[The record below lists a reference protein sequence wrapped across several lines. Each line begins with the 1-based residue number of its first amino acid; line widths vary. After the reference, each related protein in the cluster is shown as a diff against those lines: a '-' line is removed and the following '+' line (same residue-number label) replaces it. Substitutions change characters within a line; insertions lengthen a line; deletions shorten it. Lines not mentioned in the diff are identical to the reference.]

1 MTIEKGVKKMPK
13 MLLALVTISV
23 WILFV
28 VGCLG
33 IVMGFIGIAMFSQG
47 SRMAAALGFGSFS
60 IMLSVIAAWFRN
72 QLG

>member
-1 MTIEKGVKKMPK
+1 MPK

-33 IVMGFIGIAMFSQG
+33 LLMGFVGLGMFWAG
-47 SRMAAALGFGSFS
+47 GPRMTAAFGFGAFS
-60 IMLSVIAAWFRN
+60 LILSVIAAWFRN

>member
-1 MTIEKGVKKMPK
+1 MPK

-33 IVMGFIGIAMFSQG
+33 LLMGFVGLAMFRRRLEDDCRFWLRCIQPYAVG
-47 SRMAAALGFGSFS
+47 NSRL
-60 IMLSVIAAWFRN
+60 VQKPAW
-72 QLG
+72 LK

>member
-1 MTIEKGVKKMPK
+1 MSK

-33 IVMGFIGIAMFSQG
+33 LLIGIVGLVTFWDSLRMGSAFGLGIFS
-47 SRMAAALGFGSFS
+47 L
-60 IMLSVIAAWFRN
+60 ILSVIAAWFRQ
-72 QLG
+72 QLC

>member
-1 MTIEKGVKKMPK
+1 MPK

-33 IVMGFIGIAMFSQG
+33 LLMGFAGLAMFWGG
-47 SRMAAALGFGSFS
+47 SRMTAAFGFGSFS
-60 IMLSVIAAWFRN
+60 IILSVIAAWFRN

>member
-1 MTIEKGVKKMPK
+1 MPK

-33 IVMGFIGIAMFSQG
+33 LLMGFAGLAMFWAGS
-47 SRMAAALGFGSFS
+47 SRMTAAFGFGAFS
-60 IMLSVIAAWFRN
+60 LMLSVIAAWFRN
-72 QLG
+72 QLC

>member
-1 MTIEKGVKKMPK
+1 MPR

-33 IVMGFIGIAMFSQG
+33 LLIGIVGLATFWDSLRMGSAFGLGIFS
-47 SRMAAALGFGSFS
+47 L
-60 IMLSVIAAWFRN
+60 ILSVIAAWFRQ
-72 QLG
+72 QLC

>member
-1 MTIEKGVKKMPK
+1 MPK

-33 IVMGFIGIAMFSQG
+33 ILMGFAGIVMFSQG
-47 SRMAAALGFGSFS
+47 SRMTAALGFGSFS

-72 QLG
+72 QLS

>member
-1 MTIEKGVKKMPK
+1 

-33 IVMGFIGIAMFSQG
+33 LLIGIIGVAMFWEGMRMG
-47 SRMAAALGFGSFS
+47 SAFGLGVLSL
-60 IMLSVIAAWFRN
+60 MLSVIAAWFRQ
-72 QLG
+72 QLC

>member
-1 MTIEKGVKKMPK
+1 MPK

-33 IVMGFIGIAMFSQG
+33 ILMGFAGIAMFPEG
-47 SRMAAALGFGSFS
+47 SRMTAALGFGSFS
-60 IMLSVIAAWFRN
+60 IILSVIAAWFRN
-72 QLG
+72 QLC

>member
-1 MTIEKGVKKMPK
+1 MPK

-33 IVMGFIGIAMFSQG
+33 LLMGFVGLARFLAGG
-47 SRMAAALGFGSFS
+47 SRMTAAFGFGAFS
-60 IMLSVIAAWFRN
+60 LMLSVIAAWFRN
-72 QLG
+72 QLS

>member
-1 MTIEKGVKKMPK
+1 MPK

-33 IVMGFIGIAMFSQG
+33 LLMGFAGLAMFWGG
-47 SRMAAALGFGSFS
+47 SRMTALFGFGSFS
-60 IMLSVIAAWFRN
+60 LMLSVIATWFRN

>member
-1 MTIEKGVKKMPK
+1 MPR

-33 IVMGFIGIAMFSQG
+33 LLIGIVGLTSFWG
-47 SRMAAALGFGSFS
+47 SMRMSSAFGFGVFS
-60 IMLSVIAAWFRN
+60 IIMSVIATWFR
-72 QLG
+72 QRLS

>member
-1 MTIEKGVKKMPK
+1 MPR

-33 IVMGFIGIAMFSQG
+33 LLIGIVGLVTFWDSFRMGSAFGLGIFS
-47 SRMAAALGFGSFS
+47 L
-60 IMLSVIAAWFRN
+60 ILSVIAAWFRQ
-72 QLG
+72 QLC

>member
-1 MTIEKGVKKMPK
+1 MPK

-33 IVMGFIGIAMFSQG
+33 IVMGFVGIAMFAQG
-47 SRMAAALGFGSFS
+47 SRMTAAFGFGSFS
-60 IMLSVIAAWFRN
+60 LMLSVIAAWFRN

>member
-1 MTIEKGVKKMPK
+1 MPK

-28 VGCLG
+28 VGCL
-33 IVMGFIGIAMFSQG
+33 VLLMGFAGLVMFSGG
-47 SRMAAALGFGSFS
+47 SRMTAAFGFGSFS
-60 IMLSVIAAWFRN
+60 IILSVIATWFRN